1 MSAFLSFSRHCA
13 NERNKT
19 LVLVTLASP
28 TLGKGLANICQS
40 RQHRDSTCWG
50 WGSGPA
56 LEHLHLPELRGNG
69 LTSADNLPLLKS
81 QLLIEYK
88 K

>member
-50 WGSGPA
+50 LLGMGLWTCPGAPPPA
-56 LEHLHLPELRGNG
+56 RAQGKWAHLC
-69 LTSADNLPLLKS
+69 
-81 QLLIEYK
+81 
-88 K
+88 